1 MNVKGRGAVAA
12 VCRQVTWS
20 FNELIRAGR
29 MEPRLAVEALL
40 YSVLGLCTV
49 STVGAHS
56 IGRSAVTKTP
66 CCCFTPVICWHFDR
80 KGVACRGGRFFT
92 WIGLADLHAGGCRE
106 LCATGG
112 WLCGNS
118 VAAVDLLAVSDVA
131 VGAHR
136 GGGRWRWPNTKK
148 FISRVKRSFAWTVS
162 RLRWWTFAAA
172 LVNAG
177 SDPGGRGAGRGSG
190 AGQHCQARCCAERA
204 SARVLGKGL
213 FNAVAQ
219 ARHCCCCCSA
229 VVVPGQHMSNW
240 GWQGMPT
247 CPGLSTWLV

>member
-1 MNVKGRGAVAA
+1 M
-12 VCRQVTWS
+12 
-20 FNELIRAGR
+20 
-29 MEPRLAVEALL
+29 
-40 YSVLGLCTV
+40 
-49 STVGAHS
+49 
-56 IGRSAVTKTP
+56 
-66 CCCFTPVICWHFDR
+66 
-80 KGVACRGGRFFT
+80 
-92 WIGLADLHAGGCRE
+92 
-106 LCATGG
+106 
-112 WLCGNS
+112 
-118 VAAVDLLAVSDVA
+118 SDVA

-229 VVVPGQHMSNW
+229 VAVPGQHMLW
-240 GWQGMPT
+240 KLWFVAGKVCQRVQGCQLGWCEITRNHSMACIFADLCMLRQRAWFETSHSETVIEPY
-247 CPGLSTWLV
+247 GLWDLGRARLG